1 MFHTFRANERFRS
14 RIESALRRIQR
25 SLDAGQLATLE
36 AKRLSHV
43 VTEGAERG
51 GSKPRFTLRS
61 DDDGRRYVFK
71 QCEPALAA
79 AEEAAFALSRVGGRP
94 GVPARAFQLDLVGT
108 GLVAGLLKPFI
119 EFDAAHELA
128 ADTSSW
134 SPEQRAVMLLG
145 HAWEW
150 FLDNLDT
157 NTSQYALLGPLA
169 LPVNIDWDRA
179 FSSEARSELSRF
191 AKYRPS
197 LPNARTF
204 LYADYVAGKIEL
216 PLWLLAAEARRIRR
230 LPKAEVRAIV
240 RHYARVRF
248 EDEEAREQF
257 VTRMSI
263 RQSGI
268 EREVASFMRTLWAER
283 KRLRAAPAS
292 PREAVQRQMAF
303 LWAEWQVVLNA
314 VLRGPIGFWARRLL
328 SLFRGRRLP
337 PRLGSL
343 SPELPSARLRDPSA
357 KEAPSAE

>member
-1 MFHTFRANERFRS
+1 MLHTFRANERFRS
-14 RIESALRRIQR
+14 RIESALRRIKR
-25 SLDAGQLATLE
+25 ALDTGQLATLE

-43 VTEGAERG
+43 VTEGAERT

-61 DDDGRRYVFK
+61 DDDGSRYVFK

-79 AEEAAFALSRVGGRP
+79 AEEAAFALSSLGGRP
-94 GVPARAFQLDLVGT
+94 GVPARAFQLDLDGS
-108 GLVAGLLKPFI
+108 GLVAGLLKPFV
-119 EFDAAHELA
+119 EFEAGHELA
-128 ADTSSW
+128 ADTTSW

-179 FSSEARSELSRF
+179 FYSEARSELSRF

-216 PLWLLAAEARRIRR
+216 PLWLLATEARRIRR
-230 LPKAEVRAIV
+230 LPKAEVRAIAQ
-240 RHYARVRF
+240 RYARVRY
-248 EDEEAREQF
+248 EDEAAREQF
-257 VTRMSI
+257 VSRMSI
-263 RQSGI
+263 RQHGI
-268 EREVASFMRTLWAER
+268 EREVASFMRTLWSER
-283 KRLRAAPAS
+283 KQLRAAPAGA
-292 PREAVQRQMAF
+292 REALRQQMSF

-314 VLRGPIGFWARRLL
+314 VLRGPIGVFARRML

-337 PRLGSL
+337 PRLGPL
-343 SPELPSARLRDPSA
+343 SPELPNARLREP
-357 KEAPSAE
+357 